1 MTNARTIRKTQ
12 GKTLLTVAREAGISI
27 QFLADFEQGR
37 RSAKRETEQR
47 IADALG
53 VTVEELHESKGE
65 ETDDDGRETEDSPRN
80 RAV

>member
-53 VTVEELHESKGE
+53 VPVEELRG
-65 ETDDDGRETEDSPRN
+65 DDNDQLPDHQ
-80 RAV
+80 